1 MNKFSK
7 IIFVGMVLST
17 NVQAQSAPSEI
28 TNLVRRISTEHGRL
42 DYIGNDVP
50 KNEAESAEWYRLI
63 VNSVVGCGQA
73 CINLGVRYYL
83 GKGVPKNLVQSYKWL
98 SIDVTMGNPDAVK
111 WRNIVASNMTKEQIA
126 EATYEVFYT
135 MPLEPRVQRNA
146 TVSSNLSTVQR
157 NAVRSA
163 NSYLKMSGFSRQGL
177 IDQLSSEHGEKYTVR
192 DATVAIDGLGVDWRT
207 QAVRSAASY
216 LKMSGFSCKG
226 LIDQLSSE
234 HGEKYTV
241 EQATYGVTMAGIC

>member
-1 MNKFSK
+1 MNMFSK

-17 NVQAQSAPSEI
+17 TVQAQSAPSEI
-28 TNLVRRISTEHGRL
+28 TNLVRRISTEHGRP
-42 DYIGNDVP
+42 DYIGGDVP
-50 KNEAESAEWYRLI
+50 KNEVESAEWYRLI
-63 VNSVVGCGQA
+63 SNSVVGCGHA

-83 GKGVPKNLVQSYKWL
+83 GKGVPANLVQAYKWL

-135 MPLEPRVQRNA
+135 QSARDGFTA
-146 TVSSNLSTVQR
+146 FKNLSTVQR

-163 NSYLKMSGFSRQGL
+163 NSYLKSSGFSRQGL
-177 IDQLSSEHGEKYTVR
+177 IDQLSADGGDKYLVR
-192 DATVAIDGLGVDWRT
+192 DATVAVDGLGIDWRA

-216 LKMSGFSCKG
+216 LKSSGFSCKG
-226 LIDQLSSE
+226 LIDQLSAE
-234 HGEKYTV
+234 GGDKYTV
-241 EQATYGVTMAGIC
+241 EQAIHGATMAGIC